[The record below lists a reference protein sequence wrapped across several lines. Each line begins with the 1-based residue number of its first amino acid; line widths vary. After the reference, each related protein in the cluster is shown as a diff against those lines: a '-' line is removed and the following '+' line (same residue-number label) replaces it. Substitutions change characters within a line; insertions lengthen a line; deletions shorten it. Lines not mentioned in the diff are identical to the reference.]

1 METLTIIVA
10 DTLRVAILLTNC
22 PDSLVCKVVG
32 QQPIG
37 VINVNLTWVAIA
49 LIVAIVLLVWMILNT
64 YLKCKKMRVEK
75 KAQQKQH
82 KWEVEAE
89 DKRRYYKYQDQLLEL
104 KGEKANKIL
113 LLETLTTEI
122 NERLS

>member
-1 METLTIIVA
+1 
-10 DTLRVAILLTNC
+10 
-22 PDSLVCKVVG
+22 
-32 QQPIG
+32 
-37 VINVNLTWVAIA
+37 
-49 LIVAIVLLVWMILNT
+49 
-64 YLKCKKMRVEK
+64 MRVEK